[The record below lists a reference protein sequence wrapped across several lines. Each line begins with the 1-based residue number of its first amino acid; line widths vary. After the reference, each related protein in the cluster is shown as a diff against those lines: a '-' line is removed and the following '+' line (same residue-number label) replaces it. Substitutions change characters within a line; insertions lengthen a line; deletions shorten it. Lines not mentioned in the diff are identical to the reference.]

1 MNWHRNALLLDAI
14 RSDKLPFK
22 AISEDSEYGKRWF
35 TSQRLT
41 LVAHIAILVPDGP
54 QEVEAE
60 SQESGAQQVA
70 QRR

>member
-1 MNWHRNALLLDAI
+1 MENVDLRV
-14 RSDKLPFK
+14 K
-22 AISEDSEYGKRWF
+22 G
-35 TSQRLT
+35 QRLT